1 MLSHIHIRDFAIVDE
16 LELELSAGMTA
27 LTGETGAGKSI
38 LVDALGLILGGRA
51 DVDAIRHGSDK
62 TELSASF
69 QLAKLPQVRDWLRE
83 HDLDSDDD
91 CQLRRIIGREGRS
104 RAYINGRPAPIAQ
117 LQALG
122 DLLAD
127 IHGQHEHQSLLKRE
141 VQREL
146 LDAYADHEADV
157 ATLSELYRDYKAQR
171 DELERLRGAAQDRGA
186 RGELLRFHI
195 QELEALDLAD
205 QELAQLE
212 EEHRRL
218 ANAGRL
224 LESCQRAVA
233 SLYEDEVS
241 ASTLLGHAHSDLQE
255 LTRFDPRLQAICDL
269 LDGALIQTR
278 EASDELRG
286 YTEGLEL
293 DPQRLNWIDQR
304 LATAQT
310 LARKHRI
317 KPEELGALLQR
328 SREELNQL
336 EHADEHF
343 DALET
348 AIAALEKNYRALA
361 LKIRARRHQAATELG
376 QKISAAM
383 HELGMPGGRLLISV
397 EDLPAEEL
405 TRHGLDRIDFQV
417 SANPGQPPQPLNKVA
432 SGGELSRIS
441 LAIQVIATHAS
452 RIPTL
457 VFDEVDTGIGGGVAE
472 VVGRQLRALGGNR
485 QVLCVTHLPQVA
497 AQAHQHCQVQKLT
510 GDATTRTRIRRLSEA
525 ERVDEIARMLGGLEV
540 TASTH
545 AHAQEMI
552 QRAQQD
558 APTPKKR
565 GGRKKA

>member
-16 LELELSAGMTA
+16 LDLELAAGMTA

-51 DVDAIRHGSDK
+51 DMDAIRHGCDK
-62 TELSASF
+62 AELTATFNLSA
-69 QLAKLPQVRDWLRE
+69 LPQVRAWLRE

-91 CQLRRIIGREGRS
+91 CQLRRIVGREGRS
-104 RAYINGRPAPIAQ
+104 RAYINGRPAPVQQ
-117 LQALG
+117 LQELG
-122 DLLAD
+122 DQLAD

-146 LDAYADHEADV
+146 LDAYAGHETEVVSLGDI
-157 ATLSELYRDYKAQR
+157 YRDYNARR

-195 QELEALDLAD
+195 QELETLDLAEH
-205 QELAQLE
+205 ELTQLE
-212 EEHRRL
+212 DEHRRL

-233 SLYEDEVS
+233 ALYEDEVS
-241 ASTLLGHAHSDLQE
+241 ASTLLGHAHADLGE
-255 LTRFDPRLQAICDL
+255 LTRFDPKLQAICDL

-278 EASDELRG
+278 EASDELRD
-286 YTEGLEL
+286 YTEGLDL
-293 DPQRLNWIDQR
+293 DPARLDWIDQR
-304 LATAQT
+304 LATIQH
-310 LARKHRI
+310 LARKHRV
-317 KPEELGALLQR
+317 KPEELTALLER
-328 SREELNQL
+328 SRAELAQL
-336 EHADEHF
+336 DHADEHF
-343 DALET
+343 DALEKD
-348 AIAALEKNYRALA
+348 IAALNRSYVELA
-361 LKIRARRHQAATELG
+361 LRIRARRHQAALELG

-383 HELGMPGGRLLISV
+383 HELGMPGGRFEIGV
-397 EDLPAEEL
+397 DDLPGDEL
-405 TRHGLDRIDFQV
+405 ARHGLDRIEFRV
-417 SANPGQPPQPLNKVA
+417 SANPGQPPQPLTKVA

-472 VVGRQLRALGGNR
+472 VVGQQLRALGENR

-497 AQAHQHCQVQKLT
+497 AQAHRHCQVQKLT
-510 GDATTRTRIRRLSEA
+510 GTETTRTRIRQLSES

-540 TASTH
+540 TASTR
-545 AHAQEMI
+545 AHAEEMI
-552 QRAQQD
+552 QRAQSD
-558 APTPKKR
+558 TAGTKKR